1 MYEMRQVNCM
11 INQERVREMSRMSML
26 ESGLGEK
33 ELKISTYRRID
44 YVVLQ
49 MIKGFF
55 AGTVCFAALFLLWF
69 FQTWDSLNQYF
80 ADADFDGFIEIV
92 LIRYGIFMAVY
103 LALSIIVAVNQ
114 HRKCKHRK
122 EEYLKHLNR
131 LNKSYLADEEEEE
144 V

>member
-1 MYEMRQVNCM
+1 M

-49 MIKGFF
+49 IIKGFF

-80 ADADFDGFIEIV
+80 ADADFEGFIIKV

-103 LALSIIVAVNQ
+103 LALSVIVAVNR
-114 HRKCKHRK
+114 HRKCKRRK
-122 EEYLKHLNR
+122 EQYLKYLNR
-131 LNKSYLADEEEEE
+131 LNKSYLADEDKDEEE